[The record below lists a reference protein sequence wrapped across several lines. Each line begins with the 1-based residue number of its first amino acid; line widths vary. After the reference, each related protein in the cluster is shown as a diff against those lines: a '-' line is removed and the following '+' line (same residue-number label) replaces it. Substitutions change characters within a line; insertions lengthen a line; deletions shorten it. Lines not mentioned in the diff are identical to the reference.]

1 MDQKTAML
9 NELKLAIERWLKGKK
24 TRSLSMLAHRT
35 NKAYSTIRY
44 IAQGERLP
52 SESTIFAITDVIM
65 ETAERVS
72 FFKTY
77 FPEMGE
83 LMEKAYPP
91 EIRSQPHHEM
101 LQRFLRQEPH
111 NRIFNMAATEA
122 GTNRNRVR
130 TLLGDVGIQALQD
143 MLDEGLLS
151 ESERGVV
158 KYSSESWALTNID
171 DTLAQLSA
179 SIHHFDRGLVG
190 TDGAAL
196 VHMTASISP
205 SHIPRLKKL
214 ISEFAKELSKLK
226 NDPDA
231 KGEIPFFCNLLYSL
245 YDKNLWGAHHQGD
258 QR

>member
-1 MDQKTAML
+1 MDQKSAML
-9 NELKLAIERWLKGKK
+9 EELKLAIERWLQGKK

-52 SESTIFAITDVIM
+52 SQSTIFAITDVIM
-65 ETAERVS
+65 ETTERVA

-77 FPEMGE
+77 FPEMGA
-83 LMEKAYPP
+83 LMEKAYPSD
-91 EIRSQPHHEM
+91 IRNQPHHEM

-122 GTNRNRVR
+122 GTHRSRIR

-143 MLDEGLLS
+143 MLDEEFLNEDEQGT
-151 ESERGVV
+151 V

-179 SIHHFDRGLVG
+179 SVHHFDKSLIG

-205 SHIPRLKKL
+205 SHIPKLKRL
-214 ISEFAKELSKLK
+214 ISDFAKELSMLK
-226 NDPDA
+226 NDPNA
-231 KGEIPFFCNLLYSL
+231 AGEIPFFCNLLYSL
-245 YDKNLWGAHHQGD
+245 YDKNLWGAQQQGD
-258 QR
+258 HR